1 MIQATIINKDGSQEQ
16 VSYKADKIL
25 LSEILNMQSH
35 QIETPCGG
43 SGVCGKCVVYAQG
56 DLSSPSRLEEE
67 LGLISL
73 NRRLACTTYAM
84 GQVIIKPLESKARFE
99 DVLYVPEPLP
109 EPLPE
114 HLPED
119 TCDDYTDA
127 KVAQACVPGTRMVNI
142 AIDVGTT
149 GVSAELIDVAQ
160 KKDHRAC
167 IHAKPAGQV
176 WS

>member
-1 MIQATIINKDGSQEQ
+1 MAVAEYAENVWFMPKVT
-16 VSYKADKIL
+16 YLA
-25 LSEILNMQSH
+25 
-35 QIETPCGG
+35 P
-43 SGVCGKCVVYAQG
+43 VVLKRSWANQ
-56 DLSSPSRLEEE
+56 
-67 LGLISL
+67 L

-127 KVAQACVPGTRMVNI
+127 KLLRHVFQ
-142 AIDVGTT
+142 
-149 GVSAELIDVAQ
+149 
-160 KKDHRAC
+160 
-167 IHAKPAGQV
+167 GQG
-176 WS
+176 WLT